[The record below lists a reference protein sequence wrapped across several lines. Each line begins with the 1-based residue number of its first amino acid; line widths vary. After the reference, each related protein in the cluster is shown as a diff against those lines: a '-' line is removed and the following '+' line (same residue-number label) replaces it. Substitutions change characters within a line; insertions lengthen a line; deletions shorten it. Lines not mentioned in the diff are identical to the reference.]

1 MAKKSKERLIEE
13 LEYAQK
19 RQTRLVARIATIE
32 EEQKEFDLQFLKI
45 FKDSLRRVTK
55 QIEDT
60 EKAIERYNKP
70 KKTKASATAKKKFS
84 FSIKL

>member
-1 MAKKSKERLIEE
+1 MAKKSKERLVEE
-13 LEYAQK
+13 LECAQK
-19 RQTRLVARIATIE
+19 RQARLVANIAKIE

-60 EKAIERYNKP
+60 EKAIEKYDEP
-70 KKTKASATAKKKFS
+70 KKTKASTTAKKKFS